1 MSESTENPEGIPATT
16 PENETDAAQQPVAS
30 ESHGEKPAAPETPV
44 DGTTAA
50 TASTAHESAT
60 PPHATPAATTPAYPH
75 RDDTT
80 AVVPPIVPVIPAPVA
95 PQASAPA
102 QPAAPAHTAPT
113 APVQSYGQQP
123 TAPYYSAQ
131 QQPQQPAQ
139 PTANYGQGAFGTP
152 NSAAPTYGAV
162 PDPNFNSAMYAASGA
177 YSNQPPK
184 APKKRRGG
192 VALVAALAIGALIG
206 GASGA
211 GVTAWVVGQ
220 NGGSSTSTASS
231 PTSITVNDPDNAN
244 LITAVA
250 AKASP
255 SVVTI
260 SVSSDQASGTGS
272 GVILS
277 DDGYIVTNTH
287 VVTLDGA
294 TATPDI
300 QVQTNDGKIY
310 QATVVG
316 TDPVADLAVIKL
328 TDASGL
334 TPIEFGDS
342 SDLNV
347 GDVAI
352 AIGAPLG
359 LSGTV
364 TNGIVS
370 ALNRSITVASSAAP
384 DDTETNPTPDDGNG
398 NGDQGPYDFWNF
410 DIPGEGGESQSQTPT
425 TQQSSISLSVIQ
437 TDAAINPGNSGG
449 ALLDSEG
456 KLIGINVAIAS
467 AGSSSSSSSQSGN
480 IGVGFSIPANLVQR
494 ITDEII
500 ENGSATHGLLGATV
514 GDAASQAGSTTAGAL
529 IQEVTS
535 GGAAEKAGLESGDVI
550 TEFNGLPV
558 TDSID
563 LTALVRTQPAGGEA
577 TLTYIRGGSSKTV
590 DVTLG
595 QLAS

>member
-1 MSESTENPEGIPATT
+1 MSDSTENPDHISADST
-16 PENETDAAQQPVAS
+16 
-30 ESHGEKPAAPETPV
+30 GEAAAPETS
-44 DGTTAA
+44 AA
-50 TASTAHESAT
+50 PQAAPIA
-60 PPHATPAATTPAYPH
+60 PAASEAPAGHNAPAVPEAPAAPNDNTTV
-75 RDDTT
+75 
-80 AVVPPIVPVIPAPVA
+80 VVPPVVAPVQNQVPAAQPTTPYPAQGFPAA
-95 PQASAPA
+95 PQGYQAPHTPA
-102 QPAAPAHTAPT
+102 QPAPHPG
-113 APVQSYGQQP
+113 YGQQQAVRHP
-123 TAPYYSAQ
+123 GYAQAAPATAGAS
-131 QQPQQPAQ
+131 
-139 PTANYGQGAFGTP
+139 YGNGSFGTP
-152 NSAAPTYGAV
+152 PAGGASYGAV
-162 PDPNFNSAMYAASGA
+162 PDPNFNSAHYAASGA
-177 YSNQPPK
+177 YTNQANQQRK
-184 APKKRRGG
+184 PKKQRRGG

-211 GVTAWVVGQ
+211 GVTAWAVNQ
-220 NGGSSTSTASS
+220 NGGGSSTSASS
-231 PTSITVNDPDNAN
+231 PTSITVNNPGDAN

-260 SVSSDQASGTGS
+260 SVASDQAAGTGS

-277 DDGYIVTNTH
+277 SDGYVVTNTH
-287 VVTLDGA
+287 VVTLDGE
-294 TATPDI
+294 TADASI
-300 QVQTNDGKIY
+300 NVQTNDGKLY
-310 QATVVG
+310 KATVVG

-342 SDLNV
+342 SKLNV

-384 DDTETNPTPDDGNG
+384 NDTETNPAPDQ
-398 NGDQGPYDFWNF
+398 NGDGSQGPYDFWNF
-410 DIPGEGGESQSQTPT
+410 DIPGQGGSEGQQGQQAPSQ
-425 TQQSSISLSVIQ
+425 QQSISLSVIQ

-467 AGSSSSSSSQSGN
+467 AGSSSSSSASGN
-480 IGVGFSIPANLVQR
+480 IGVGFSIPVNLVKR
-494 ITDEII
+494 ITEEII
-500 ENGSATHGLLGATV
+500 DNGSATHGLLGATV
-514 GDAASQAGSTTAGAL
+514 GDAASAEGSTTAGAI
-529 IQEVTS
+529 IQSVTS
-535 GGAAEKAGLESGDVI
+535 GGAAEKAGLQAGDVV

-563 LTALVRTQPAGGEA
+563 LTALVRTQAAGA
-577 TLTYIRGGSSKTV
+577 DAKITYLRGGDSKTI

-595 QLAS
+595 QLTQ